1 LNDDETKMGGDF
13 DNQISPEYEI
23 WLPIGSLTGKSLETS
38 NGDYFVVPIGNFL
51 CYEIPHI

>member
-51 CYEIPHI
+51 CYEIPNI